1 MSSDSTI
8 VMNWD
13 CRRQGCF
20 NRKKRL
26 KFGVFKHC
34 LPGNISFT
42 DVDGLVEIKGN
53 LLLMEWKDHQVLSTG
68 QRILFERLTLF
79 CPATVLIV
87 EGDAEYMMVS
97 SIRTAWEGRIG
108 PPEQD
113 DLDGL
118 CGYIKDW
125 ADWAFD
131 NPVVRHPREA
141 SWN

>member
-1 MSSDSTI
+1 MSSHSSI

-26 KFGVFKHC
+26 KFGVFKDC

-53 LLLMEWKDHQVLSTG
+53 LLLLEWKDHQTLSTG
-68 QRILFERLTLF
+68 QRILFRRLTLF

-87 EGDAEYMMVS
+87 EGDAESMEVS
-97 SIRTAWEGRIG
+97 SIRFAWQGQIG
-108 PPEQD
+108 QPDQA
-113 DLDGL
+113 DLDHLRGH
-118 CGYIKDW
+118 IKDW

-131 NPVVRHPREA
+131 NPVTHYPREA
-141 SWN
+141 LCG